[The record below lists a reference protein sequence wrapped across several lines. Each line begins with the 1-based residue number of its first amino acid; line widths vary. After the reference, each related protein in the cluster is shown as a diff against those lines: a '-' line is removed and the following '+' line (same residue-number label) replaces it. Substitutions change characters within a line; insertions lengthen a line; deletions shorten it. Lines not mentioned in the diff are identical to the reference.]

1 MTSLQPTWIARPQ
14 LPKLG
19 PGLQASIERDPIIN
33 CLTIRSIL
41 SSSCQLHDH
50 SKSLPVRATPYP
62 EAGDHVLRHLTTI
75 RSSLS
80 SFSESLPTIFGVLS
94 FSRPALHFKLL
105 ASRSHRLSII
115 QCLLDD
121 RPITYTR
128 IYATSETRHFWSTIS
143 LSLK

>member
-1 MTSLQPTWIARPQ
+1 MTSLQPTWITRPQ

-19 PGLQASIERDPIIN
+19 PGLQANTERDPILN
-33 CLTIRSIL
+33 YLTVRSIL

-50 SKSLPVRATPYP
+50 SKSHLVRATPYP
-62 EAGDHVLRHLTTI
+62 EANDHVLRPLTTI
-75 RSSLS
+75 RSNLS
-80 SFSESLPTIFGVLS
+80 SFNEFLPTIFGVLS
-94 FSRPALHFKLL
+94 FSRPALHFKLH
-105 ASRSHRLSII
+105 ASRSHHLSII

-128 IYATSETRHFWSTIS
+128 IYANSETRHFWSTIS